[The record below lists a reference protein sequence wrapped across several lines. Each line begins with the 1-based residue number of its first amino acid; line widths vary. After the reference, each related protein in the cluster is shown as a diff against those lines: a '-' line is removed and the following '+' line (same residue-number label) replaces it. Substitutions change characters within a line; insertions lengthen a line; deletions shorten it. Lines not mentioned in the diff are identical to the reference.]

1 MQTCLTDRQVYR
13 KSIYFV
19 RIFADI
25 IVIIAAFIISANL
38 SYPEFNFYANDNS
51 QFLLLVILLIWL
63 FSTKSTGLYDEFRS
77 RNISLEIITVIKNI
91 LAVLIS
97 SMITL
102 FLLKEYRLS
111 RVFIIAFSISLLVLL
126 SIDKILFKYILN
138 VIRIKGRNLRNLLI
152 VGVGQVGESGNCRI
166 YKTIK
171 ENPHFGYRIMG
182 FLDDKIRLSLSRQQV
197 GL

>member
-38 SYPEFNFYANDNS
+38 SYPEFNFFTNVNS
-51 QFLLLVILLIWL
+51 QFLLLALLITW
-63 FSTKSTGLYDEFRS
+63 FFTSKNTDLYDEFRS

-126 SIDKILFKYILN
+126 SIDKILFRYILS
-138 VIRIKGRNLRNLLI
+138 VIRIKGRNLRNL
-152 VGVGQVGESGNCRI
+152 
-166 YKTIK
+166 
-171 ENPHFGYRIMG
+171 
-182 FLDDKIRLSLSRQQV
+182 FLDSWKKEPIFLD
-197 GL
+197 